1 MTNDIPEYY
10 HPGRSASFRLGNNIL
25 AWFGELHPSVLQKL
39 DISSPL
45 VGFEVFL
52 DRIPI
57 KKKRKTARPPLKLS
71 PLQAVY
77 RDLAFIFDEDYA
89 ADNMIAI
96 ALSVDDDLIEN
107 VRLFDVYT
115 GKGIEKGKK
124 SLAIEVML
132 QPRKETLTEEQIDD
146 IIQKIVL
153 AITNKTGGV
162 LRS

>member
-1 MTNDIPEYY
+1 
-10 HPGRSASFRLGNNIL
+10 
-25 AWFGELHPSVLQKL
+25 
-39 DISSPL
+39 
-45 VGFEVFL
+45 
-52 DRIPI
+52 
-57 KKKRKTARPPLKLS
+57 
-71 PLQAVY
+71 
-77 RDLAFIFDEDYA
+77 
-89 ADNMIAI
+89 MIAI

-153 AITNKTGGV
+153 AITTKTGGV